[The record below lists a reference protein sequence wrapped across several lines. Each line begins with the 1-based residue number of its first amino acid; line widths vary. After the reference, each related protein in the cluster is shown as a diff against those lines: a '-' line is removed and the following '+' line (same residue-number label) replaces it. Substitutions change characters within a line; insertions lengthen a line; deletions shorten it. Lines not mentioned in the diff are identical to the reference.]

1 MTDTTERID
10 IVINESGGRTVK
22 RSLDDIADSAQR
34 GVQPVGNLNSA
45 LGGGARAADILYGS
59 LKAVSAI
66 LATLKLTSLINE
78 AATLS
83 QRYNELGIVLDV
95 VGRNA
100 GLARSEVDATTE
112 AVRKQGIS
120 MIESRQ
126 IVTRLVQSQID
137 LSKATE
143 LARLAHDAAVIGQI
157 NSSEAL
163 DRLVFGIT
171 SAQVE
176 VLRGIGINVNFEQSY
191 AKLAAQMGVTQN
203 SLTEQ
208 QKLQARLNV
217 VLGEASKLTG
227 VYEAAMGNAGKQMRS
242 TQRLVEDLKV
252 KVGGLFDQTAI
263 FAVGAYTNAL
273 KEADSS
279 VDNFTQTGQLKAW
292 GDSIARI
299 AAFAADS
306 VRSVGIVFDIAG
318 KAIGAMAAQAVAIS
332 KFDFGTAIRIQ
343 GDFNKDFDAAIDSM
357 SKMRDL
363 VESQIIQRDMLTT
376 ARERETISLKST
388 TTRR

>member
-45 LGGGARAADILYGS
+45 LGGGARAADIFYGS

-143 LARLAHDAAVIGQI
+143 LARLAQDAAVIGQI

-191 AKLAAQMGVTQN
+191 AKLAAQMGITQN
-203 SLTEQ
+203 HSNKRHRFYNSLSATNKKALFLIGWCKVLSLFLGLPMFLHQ
-208 QKLQARLNV
+208 DKLELACFFQNQHGLR
-217 VLGEASKLTG
+217 KL
-227 VYEAAMGNAGKQMRS
+227 
-242 TQRLVEDLKV
+242 L
-252 KVGGLFDQTAI
+252 AI
-263 FAVGAYTNAL
+263 PN
-273 KEADSS
+273 
-279 VDNFTQTGQLKAW
+279 N
-292 GDSIARI
+292 
-299 AAFAADS
+299 
-306 VRSVGIVFDIAG
+306 
-318 KAIGAMAAQAVAIS
+318 
-332 KFDFGTAIRIQ
+332 
-343 GDFNKDFDAAIDSM
+343 
-357 SKMRDL
+357 
-363 VESQIIQRDMLTT
+363 
-376 ARERETISLKST
+376 LKSLS
-388 TTRR
+388 